1 MEIAV
6 LALGCFWGPEIKF
19 SKIDGII
26 KTEVGYCG
34 GNSSITTYKEVCTG
48 NTNHAEVV
56 KLDFDEKI
64 ITYEKILKIFF
75 QIHDPTTLNSQ
86 GPDFGTQYRSEIFY
100 LNDNQKMIA
109 EKVLNEVNE
118 RLSGK
123 VVTKISLLKN
133 YCPAEEYHQKYLE
146 SLHIPGAIFFDIDE
160 NSRKDTALPHM
171 LVDQMS
177 WDKIVSNMGIKKND
191 EIVIYDNSDVISS
204 CRGWFNF
211 IYYGHDP
218 KLINVLN
225 GGLRKWLKEKKKVTD
240 EISNI
245 DKSDY
250 KGSERKDLVKSKQ
263 AIDQNIDEKIFT
275 LIDARSRERFEGK
288 IPEPRKGLRS
298 GCIKNSFCI
307 PFNDCLNDDKTFK
320 NKDQLKKIFKT
331 SIENLEQKKIVFS
344 CGSGVTACVLALAYS
359 LINDKYLPCIYDG
372 SWAEY
377 GLI

>member
-100 LNDNQKMIA
+100 LNDNQKVIA
-109 EKVLNEVNE
+109 EKILNEVNE

-146 SLHIPGAIFFDIDE
+146 K
-160 NSRKDTALPHM
+160 R
-171 LVDQMS
+171 
-177 WDKIVSNMGIKKND
+177 
-191 EIVIYDNSDVISS
+191 
-204 CRGWFNF
+204 
-211 IYYGHDP
+211 
-218 KLINVLN
+218 
-225 GGLRKWLKEKKKVTD
+225 
-240 EISNI
+240 
-245 DKSDY
+245 
-250 KGSERKDLVKSKQ
+250 
-263 AIDQNIDEKIFT
+263 
-275 LIDARSRERFEGK
+275 
-288 IPEPRKGLRS
+288 
-298 GCIKNSFCI
+298 
-307 PFNDCLNDDKTFK
+307 
-320 NKDQLKKIFKT
+320 
-331 SIENLEQKKIVFS
+331 
-344 CGSGVTACVLALAYS
+344 
-359 LINDKYLPCIYDG
+359 
-372 SWAEY
+372 
-377 GLI
+377 

>member
-19 SKIDGII
+19 SKIDGVI

-123 VVTKISLLKN
+123 VVTKMSLLKN

-146 SLHIPGAIFFDIDE
+146 K
-160 NSRKDTALPHM
+160 R
-171 LVDQMS
+171 
-177 WDKIVSNMGIKKND
+177 
-191 EIVIYDNSDVISS
+191 
-204 CRGWFNF
+204 
-211 IYYGHDP
+211 
-218 KLINVLN
+218 
-225 GGLRKWLKEKKKVTD
+225 
-240 EISNI
+240 
-245 DKSDY
+245 
-250 KGSERKDLVKSKQ
+250 
-263 AIDQNIDEKIFT
+263 
-275 LIDARSRERFEGK
+275 
-288 IPEPRKGLRS
+288 
-298 GCIKNSFCI
+298 
-307 PFNDCLNDDKTFK
+307 
-320 NKDQLKKIFKT
+320 
-331 SIENLEQKKIVFS
+331 
-344 CGSGVTACVLALAYS
+344 
-359 LINDKYLPCIYDG
+359 
-372 SWAEY
+372 
-377 GLI
+377 

>member
-34 GNSSITTYKEVCTG
+34 GDSSVTTYKEVCTG

-56 KLDFDEKI
+56 KLDFDEKT

-86 GPDFGTQYRSEIFY
+86 GPDFGTQYRSEIFC

-146 SLHIPGAIFFDIDE
+146 K
-160 NSRKDTALPHM
+160 R
-171 LVDQMS
+171 
-177 WDKIVSNMGIKKND
+177 
-191 EIVIYDNSDVISS
+191 
-204 CRGWFNF
+204 
-211 IYYGHDP
+211 
-218 KLINVLN
+218 
-225 GGLRKWLKEKKKVTD
+225 
-240 EISNI
+240 
-245 DKSDY
+245 
-250 KGSERKDLVKSKQ
+250 
-263 AIDQNIDEKIFT
+263 
-275 LIDARSRERFEGK
+275 
-288 IPEPRKGLRS
+288 
-298 GCIKNSFCI
+298 
-307 PFNDCLNDDKTFK
+307 
-320 NKDQLKKIFKT
+320 
-331 SIENLEQKKIVFS
+331 
-344 CGSGVTACVLALAYS
+344 
-359 LINDKYLPCIYDG
+359 
-372 SWAEY
+372 
-377 GLI
+377 